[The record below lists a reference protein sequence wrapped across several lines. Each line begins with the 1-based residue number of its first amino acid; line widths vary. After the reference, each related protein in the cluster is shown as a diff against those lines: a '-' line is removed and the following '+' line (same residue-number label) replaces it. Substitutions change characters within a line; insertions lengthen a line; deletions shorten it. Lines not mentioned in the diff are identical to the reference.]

1 MSAEPASSR
10 NRATIL
16 GLIAILLWATLAL
29 LAAATNGIP
38 PFETL
43 SLSFAIACA
52 SGLAVVAARGRLA
65 LLRQPVRAWAL
76 GFAGLF
82 FYHGLYFTAI
92 DNAPPAQASLI
103 CYLWP
108 LLIVLFAVLLPGGKL
123 RPRHLVGA
131 LLGLTGTAL
140 ILLGRGGALS
150 GAGSPL
156 GYASAFAAAFVWSG
170 YSVTNRRVSAVPSD
184 VIAGICGLVAI
195 AGAIT
200 HFAVE
205 RTIVP
210 DVVQALAIIGLG
222 LGPVGLA
229 FFVWDAATKHGDIAL
244 LGTLSYGAPLF
255 STLLL
260 IAAGMAPASVT
271 ILGAAALIVGGAAIS
286 VGFSRRKAD
295 RRPSRQPAARPDGHA
310 PPRGMR

>member
-1 MSAEPASSR
+1 
-10 NRATIL
+10 
-16 GLIAILLWATLAL
+16 
-29 LAAATNGIP
+29 
-38 PFETL
+38 
-43 SLSFAIACA
+43 
-52 SGLAVVAARGRLA
+52 
-65 LLRQPVRAWAL
+65 
-76 GFAGLF
+76 
-82 FYHGLYFTAI
+82 
-92 DNAPPAQASLI
+92 
-103 CYLWP
+103 
-108 LLIVLFAVLLPGGKL
+108 VLFAVLLPGGKL